1 MLAHFQQALADLV
14 AAPDRCQAVRD
25 GDVQFLDE
33 YDLSATERTR
43 LLAIAKHSK
52 MAANCAVYRS
62 NRLTPVVINLPETCA
77 ALGEHL
83 RGVMDRFWATHP
95 TENFVHFLIESD
107 RFATYVEELDDGAM
121 PADIASDVRSAVAR
135 EAAIVRSRFAAT
147 LA

>member
-83 RGVMDRFWATHP
+83 RGVMIGSGRP
-95 TENFVHFLIESD
+95 TRPRTSC
-107 RFATYVEELDDGAM
+107 T
-121 PADIASDVRSAVAR
+121 S
-135 EAAIVRSRFAAT
+135 
-147 LA
+147 